1 MHWPAIPPLNRRPAR
16 GFPDLET
23 SRNANPA
30 HRVARIPDLP
40 RSVVEPQAPT
50 HSTSPVAGMPQEIA
64 HDSTS
69 EIATP
74 PEVSEGSSSQ
84 PGQDEPH
91 DAQRTPTKEEE
102 PSQDGKKQEM
112 GEFGKDVPPPSA
124 KDCLD
129 LTEEVLEFLKKLGP
143 MEKVMA
149 RQLASKMHSVR
160 WMAEGLKTDLEKT
173 IDGEADD
180 ARDESDKSDGESDRG
195 GSPKRESDDDDGTAS
210 TYAEIRNHPTD
221 AESGVANLSAAPL
234 PEAPLPEAPSAS
246 ARRQEFSSPDLGY
259 HRRCL
264 LACDRR
270 AGQIPTLPHLAGCT
284 AQRWRNG
291 SQRPPS
297 FQPTTVLAI
306 EPSYRPS
313 TTGFTQTP
321 SPRCQQKTRIAIHIR
336 FRPPCNLT
344 VTFGI
349 CSGYS
354 YSRRLFSLS

>member
-1 MHWPAIPPLNRRPAR
+1 MHWLAIPPLNRRPAR

-30 HRVARIPDLP
+30 RRVARIPDLP
-40 RSVVEPQAPT
+40 RSVLEPQAPI
-50 HSTSPVAGMPQEIA
+50 HSASPVARMSQEIA

-69 EIATP
+69 ETATP

-84 PGQDEPH
+84 PGQEEPH
-91 DAQRTPTKEEE
+91 DAKKTPTKEEE
-102 PSQDGKKQEM
+102 PSQDGEKQGI
-112 GEFGKDVPPPSA
+112 GESGKEVPPPSA

-180 ARDESDKSDGESDRG
+180 AGDEGDKSSGESDRG
-195 GSPKRESDDDDGTAS
+195 GSLKGESDDDDGTAS

-221 AESGVANLSAAPL
+221 VEFGVANLSAAPL
-234 PEAPLPEAPSAS
+234 PEAPHPEASSAY
-246 ARRQEFSSPDLGY
+246 ARREELSSPDLGY
-259 HRRCL
+259 YHIRP

-270 AGQIPTLPHLAGCT
+270 AGKILTLPHLAGCT
-284 AQRWRNG
+284 AQRWKNG
-291 SQRPPS
+291 SQRPPL

-306 EPSYRPS
+306 EPSYRPF
-313 TTGFTQTP
+313 TTGFTQPP
-321 SPRCQQKTRIAIHIR
+321 SPRCLQRTRTATHIR
-336 FRPPCNLT
+336 FRPPCSHT

-354 YSRRLFSLS
+354 YSPRPFSLS